1 MGKSHQ
7 KGWIVLRGKKWYGYF
22 RREAT
27 DCETNEPKITI
38 VPVVLGLKS
47 KMSKFEAREALQ
59 REITKQIGEPGS
71 PTRVMNDGSVT
82 FAWFVENRFLPLK
95 EAAWKEET
103 AKTKKILIQRDLI
116 DPLGEIPLVNFEKF
130 SLQLHLNKLAIT
142 RSKDRVLQMR
152 AYVRDI
158 FAEAVDQGFL
168 TKDPARKVKVP
179 TQLRETDTTTLTWDQ
194 LGLALMELTLRD
206 RILLELDMTNA
217 LRPSELLAFRWKCF
231 DYDASTLKMMET
243 VYKGKIRPWGK
254 TKKSLT
260 VIHIPRK
267 LADDLETWR
276 LESEERAREASS
288 KNKTK
293 SSLLSPDDFIFAN
306 DAGGFLDTDNFRK
319 RVLHKL
325 ARDLELPKLTFQVIR
340 RTIAT
345 LAQKKGTVKD
355 VQGLMRHSR
364 TATTTDIYMQEI
376 PAGVRGTIDSIHR
389 ELKKSPK
396 PHGAPLN
403 RKKEM
408 PRPVEKKMKFGKCR
422 TGILAG
428 RTFEERRSAGD
439 FQTPLQQGC
448 GNLLPN
454 ATKPGE
460 AAPPS
465 C

>member
-1 MGKSHQ
+1 MGTSHQ
-7 KGWIVLRGKKWYGYF
+7 RGFVTPRGKQWYGYY
-22 RREAT
+22 RKVVNDPTT
-27 DCETNEPKITI
+27 DEQKTVR
-38 VPVVLGLKS
+38 VPVILGLKS

-71 PTRVMNDGSVT
+71 PTRIMNDGSVT

-116 DPLGEIPLVNFEKF
+116 DPLGEIPLVNFDKF

-158 FAEAVDQGFL
+158 FAEAVDQDFL
-168 TKDPARKVKVP
+168 AKDPARKVKVP
-179 TQLRETDTTTLTWDQ
+179 AQLRETDTTTLTWDQ
-194 LGLALMELTLRD
+194 LGLALMELALRD

-231 DYDASTLKMMET
+231 DYDACTLKIMET

-267 LADDLETWR
+267 LADDLEAWR
-276 LESEERAREASS
+276 LECEERAREAAS
-288 KNKTK
+288 KDKTK
-293 SSLLSPDDFIFAN
+293 SPHLSLDDFIFAN
-306 DAGGFLDTDNFRK
+306 EVGGFLDTDNLRK

-355 VQGLMRHSR
+355 VQGVMRHSR
-364 TATTTDIYMQEI
+364 TATTTDVYMQEI
-376 PAGVRGTIDSIHR
+376 PESVQATVNSINTELRVSLQKGRRKAAKELPRVVHSESQQIKRG
-389 ELKKSPK
+389 
-396 PHGAPLN
+396 
-403 RKKEM
+403 
-408 PRPVEKKMKFGKCR
+408 PVSVKVFENLTPNDTNG
-422 TGILAG
+422 AG
-428 RTFEERRSAGD
+428 REVAWSR
-439 FQTPLQQGC
+439 
-448 GNLLPN
+448 
-454 ATKPGE
+454 
-460 AAPPS
+460 
-465 C
+465 